1 MRGFLWGVCRV
12 NAGPDG
18 ASPPS
23 FDAHCEPRCSAG
35 VAVDAAGAGASRR
48 DGTIRRDIAASQC
61 CSASERRTDAAGRI
75 AARRR
80 AAADGQRAGTAIGAP
95 GAGRAARA
103 PGGAPPRAAAG
114 AGGSAADGG
123 SQHAARRGDRHR
135 AGARLCGQAQRDGDQ
150 DRHADPGDA
159 AVDLRGDA
167 GSDRRPGGADA
178 AASLALRAGRD
189 HRALW
194 RQLALERHQGAR
206 VSGAALSRR
215 AAPAGRQ
222 HHHLRVAPDRSLGP
236 GADRGAEGA
245 VVRALRREHRRAG

>member
-23 FDAHCEPRCSAG
+23 FDARCEPRCSAG

-61 CSASERRTDAAGRI
+61 CSASQRRTDAAGRI

-80 AAADGQRAGTAIGAP
+80 AAADGQRAGTAIGPP

-123 SQHAARRGDRHR
+123 SQHAARRGESATGPVNGYVATRSVT
-135 AGARLCGQAQRDGDQ
+135 AARPTR
-150 DRHADPGDA
+150 
-159 AVDLRGDA
+159 
-167 GSDRRPGGADA
+167 
-178 AASLALRAGRD
+178 
-189 HRALW
+189 
-194 RQLALERHQGAR
+194 
-206 VSGAALSRR
+206 
-215 AAPAGRQ
+215 
-222 HHHLRVAPDRSLGP
+222 RSLK
-236 GADRGAEGA
+236 
-245 VVRALRREHRRAG
+245 RRSRSRS